1 MQLITQVY
9 KNYFILGSR
18 YTVLPIEKRMGN
30 TAVFNVAGVEK
41 DKFLNYVEK
50 NPKTYADWGD
60 DWN

>member
-1 MQLITQVY
+1 
-9 KNYFILGSR
+9 
-18 YTVLPIEKRMGN
+18 MGN